1 MGTDCDCYNDHN
13 NHINPNINI
22 NINMNIITCEYDNYD
37 EDNNNHVGRYD
48 VGLVKG
54 DDLVTN
60 DCEENNDATSSV
72 PCVVSSS
79 GATSIADDCGPV
91 CANDHYMIRCYNKS
105 PTISSTSSL
114 TSFTIPLNLPS
125 LETSSS
131 RYRDICVGCHFHNGD
146 DTDLDP
152 DLVPVHFSPITSTQL
167 SLVPSSLEPT
177 SLSSNLFH
185 LSSDCGFVSLRYVDV
200 AVVASLT
207 TTAFLSSFLP
217 STTFSF
223 LPVLDSSFVSYW
235 LSSKAHVLDTIG
247 SSFNPS
253 DVPVSVN
260 LCLVWSLGS
269 SPLLVC
275 FASSTISLYPLLFKI
290 YCDYNPI
297 SLVLMIILM
306 IMGLC
311 WFPGLTHFPVMH
323 WISIQDSIQVT
334 SSIYLISLSRIV
346 ELPRESS
353 KMYLQIL

>member
-1 MGTDCDCYNDHN
+1 MGIIVDHDACDND
-13 NHINPNINI
+13 
-22 NINMNIITCEYDNYD
+22 YDLYAIQCR
-37 EDNNNHVGRYD
+37 NNNVGRYD

-54 DDLVTN
+54 NDLVTN
-60 DCEENNDATSSV
+60 DREENNDATSSI
-72 PCVVSSS
+72 PCILSSFKS
-79 GATSIADDCGPV
+79 TSIVDDCGPV
-91 CANDHYMIRCYNKS
+91 GANDHYMIRCYNKS

-131 RYRDICVGCHFHNGD
+131 RYHGTCVGCNFHNGD
-146 DTDLDP
+146 DTDLDL
-152 DLVPVHFSPITSTQL
+152 DLVPVHFSHTTSTQL

-207 TTAFLSSFLP
+207 TTSLPSSFLS

-235 LSSKAHVLDTIG
+235 LSSKAYVLDTIG
-247 SSFNPS
+247 SSFNPN
-253 DVPVSVN
+253 DVPVFVN
-260 LCLVWSLGS
+260 LRLVLSLES
-269 SPLLVC
+269 SHLLVS
-275 FASSTISLYPLLFKI
+275 FASVTISLFPLAFKI
-290 YCDYNPI
+290 YCNFNTT

-311 WFPGLTHFPVMH
+311 WFLILTQFPVTN
-323 WISIQDSIQVT
+323 WDSIQSSIQVT
-334 SSIYLISLSRIV
+334 SSIYLIS
-346 ELPRESS
+346 SS
-353 KMYLQIL
+353 IIH